1 MPSLN
6 AIFKLNDQYSKTIDK
21 VNKSTVLAEK
31 SLLGASNKVDMVNQK
46 FDKMTS
52 SSSSAASGIRRL
64 VSAMGGLYGVKK
76 AMDISDEYTNTKA
89 RIDLVNDGLQTT
101 AELQDNIFAAA
112 QRSRGAYNTMAQ
124 SVAKLGMLAGDA
136 FGSSQEIIDFTE
148 MIQKSFKV
156 GGASKT
162 EQSSGM
168 YQLTQAMASGK
179 LQGDEFRSISENAPM
194 ISKALSKYL
203 DVPIGK
209 LKEMGSE
216 GQLTSDIIKNAM
228 FAMSDEINA
237 QFDKIPRT
245 WSDIGTSIQ
254 NHALKAFGA
263 VIDESSNLINS
274 SGFQAIVEGIKGGID
289 IIAQGFLGL
298 ISIISWI
305 GQAIVDNWGVIEPIL
320 LAVAMVLIPFLIVK
334 LWAMVTPVL
343 VQAAAWLLVH
353 WPILLVIGVIAI
365 LISILQEFGVS
376 TNEIVGAV
384 TGSFAMFFAILYNG
398 FALCYN
404 TVATFAEFIVN
415 VFRNP
420 VYAVKKLFW
429 ELSMYITEAVRGA
442 ARQIEK
448 LVNSIPGVE
457 INITSG
463 LDRMID
469 DYKNKLSALE
479 ASNPNAYKID
489 RMKYKNLDEAY
500 NSGYNW
506 GSSAVDKISGIGS
519 NFNIPGSDSMN
530 LDNYM
535 TNGALPV
542 TNGSGSSGK
551 LDVSIDSED
560 LKYLKDTAE
569 RDYLVKYSQN
579 TLAPQ
584 LQVTFGEVKETADV
598 KQIKKVL
605 EDMFREELAVV
616 AEGV

>member
-274 SGFQAIVEGIKGGID
+274 SGFQAIVDGIKGGID

-429 ELSMYITEAVRGA
+429 ELSLYITEAVRGA

-463 LDRMID
+463 LDRMVD

-479 ASNPNAYKID
+479 ASNPDAYKID

-542 TNGSGSSGK
+542 TNGKGT

-560 LKYLKDTAE
+560 LKYLKDIAE
-569 RDYLVKYSQN
+569 RDYLVRYSNN

-584 LQVTFGEVKETADV
+584 LQVTFGDVKETADV

>member
-52 SSSSAASGIRRL
+52 SSSGAASGIRRL

-101 AELQDNIFAAA
+101 AQLQDNIFAAA

-254 NHALKAFGA
+254 NHALKAFST

-274 SGFQAIVEGIKGGID
+274 SGFQAIVDGIKGGID

-298 ISIISWI
+298 INIISWI
-305 GQAIVDNWGVIEPIL
+305 GQVISDNWSIIEPLL
-320 LAVAMVLIPFLIVK
+320 LALAMVLIPLIIAKLWMMVPPIWTAVTGFLI
-334 LWAMVTPVL
+334 LN
-343 VQAAAWLLVH
+343 
-353 WPILLVIGVIAI
+353 WPILLVIAVIAL
-365 LISILQEFGVS
+365 LIEVMKYFGAS
-376 TNEIVGAV
+376 TNEIVGQIMGTFWALGAIIYNV
-384 TGSFAMFFAILYNG
+384 FAM
-398 FALCYN
+398 CYN
-404 TVATFAEFIVN
+404 VASSFCEFLAN
-415 VFRNP
+415 AFRNP
-420 VYAVKKLFW
+420 IGSIQILFYDMAIYINQIIGGIVKQIDNLLGLLGFTTDAAGWW
-429 ELSMYITEAVRGA
+429 ETNMVASLEEKRDAIKAKDEGYINMPKMELKDVTKSFG
-442 ARQIEK
+442 
-448 LVNSIPGVE
+448 N
-457 INITSG
+457 
-463 LDRMID
+463 
-469 DYKNKLSALE
+469 
-479 ASNPNAYKID
+479 
-489 RMKYKNLDEAY
+489 
-500 NSGYNW
+500 GYNW

-542 TNGSGSSGK
+542 TNGKGT

-560 LKYLKDTAE
+560 LKYLKDIAE
-569 RDYLVKYSQN
+569 RDYLVRYSTN

>member
-46 FDKMTS
+46 FDKMTG

-560 LKYLKDTAE
+560 LKYLKDIAE